1 MYFIDFKSRR
11 GHYDYLPDHSYG
23 KFMDLHMDM
32 NSSHTEGNLKTT
44 TLSEQT
50 LKQLFS
56 CSLSA
61 LKRKKKAKKK
71 QKKKS

>member
-1 MYFIDFKSRR
+1 MHGF
-11 GHYDYLPDHSYG
+11 
-23 KFMDLHMDM
+23 DM

-44 TLSEQT
+44 TSSEQT

-61 LKRKKKAKKK
+61 LKRKKEQKQIPKKPQTHK
-71 QKKKS
+71 PTNNKS

>member
-1 MYFIDFKSRR
+1 MVS
-11 GHYDYLPDHSYG
+11 
-23 KFMDLHMDM
+23 MDM
-32 NSSHTEGNLKTT
+32 NSSHTEGKLKTT

-61 LKRKKKAKKK
+61 LKRKKEQKQIPKKPQTHK
-71 QKKKS
+71 PTNHKT